1 MTDTLKETLTVICQG
16 GQYLLNTGGYNTHLA
31 IDGKQFAK
39 TSKLQLDYEPKKIE
53 VGQDK
58 SEPDYWTRTVDGKE
72 ERLDNDAYQHMVS
85 TYREECLNDTDGYLS
100 LEHEYKYK
108 KATSGWQSTRKDWVE
123 WTEYPFQIL
132 HLATSTNPCITP
144 YLADKDYTN
153 PVVIYTRNKAEI
165 VKDAFNRLGID
176 ILTVDKSSSYD
187 GIPKKLSRDSSG
199 WSNDDFY
206 KVMYD
211 KHRIVE
217 SDDFKRPA
225 ERITLKEAEELYEKD
240 VESVIQKYKRAYA
253 LVHAKITEENGQE
266 LAELLE
272 KLELKAR
279 SLPVYAKSRDE
290 KQYLLNY
297 IKKAKELLGTQ

>member
-1 MTDTLKETLTVICQG
+1 MSETLKETLTVICQG

-39 TSKLQLDYEPKKIE
+39 TTKLQLDYEPKKIE
-53 VGQDK
+53 IGQDK

-72 ERLDNDAYQHMVS
+72 ERLDNDAYQHMIK
-85 TYREECLNDTDGYLS
+85 TYREECLNDTEGYLS

-108 KATSGWQSTRKDWVE
+108 KATSGWRPTRKDWVE

-144 YLADKDYTN
+144 YLADKDYSN
-153 PVVIYTRNKAEI
+153 PVVIYKRNKAEI

-187 GIPKKLSRDSSG
+187 GIPKKLSRDSFG
-199 WSNDDFY
+199 RSNDDFY

-225 ERITLKEAEELYEKD
+225 ERITLKEAEDLYEKD

-279 SLPVYAKSRDE
+279 SLLYAKSRDE